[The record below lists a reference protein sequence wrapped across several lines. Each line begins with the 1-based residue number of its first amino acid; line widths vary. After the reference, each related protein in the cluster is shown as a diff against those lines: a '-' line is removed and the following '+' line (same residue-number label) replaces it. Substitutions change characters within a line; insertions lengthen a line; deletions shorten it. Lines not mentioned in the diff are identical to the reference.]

1 MRVRVIFELK
11 NKGEVLPFHH
21 QHILTEFVNDILKD
35 TFATFK
41 HIPKYNFSGLK
52 GHTQISLNGLSFSSS
67 KITLVFS
74 SLNEQLIR
82 YFVDTLFS
90 LERVQIDNLVL
101 RPENVLKELTPA
113 IQPEMKYISLSPIV
127 ISDVKK
133 DHLNAKKFISPQL
146 DVFSDLIY
154 ESTIARMENFGIYS
168 TKQLDS
174 FYKFQVFPDENY
186 LKKIKD
192 GEKKFARIYTI
203 PHQSDKL
210 EVRGYTMPFTLFA
223 AKEVHEFI
231 FNVGL
236 GYFTQNGFGMLD
248 IANNDHERRT
258 RPYEYTQVEN
268 SNKGVDQ
275 SILLDKKD

>member
-21 QHILTEFVNDILKD
+21 QHILTEFVHDMLKD
-35 TFATFK
+35 TFKTFT
-41 HIPKYNFSGLK
+41 HIPNYNFSGLK

-74 SLNEQLIR
+74 SLSEQLIR
-82 YFVDTLFS
+82 YFIDTLFS
-90 LERVQIDNLVL
+90 FEQVQIDNLVL
-101 RPENVLKELTPA
+101 RPESVLQESIPG
-113 IQPEMKYISLSPIV
+113 IYPEMKYISLSPIV
-127 ISDVKK
+127 ISDARK
-133 DHLNAKKFISPQL
+133 DSINAKKFISPQL
-146 DVFSDLIY
+146 DVFSDMIY
-154 ESTIARMENFGIYS
+154 ESTIARMEKLGIYS
-168 TKQLDS
+168 IKQLDS

-186 LKKIKD
+186 LKKIKE

-203 PHQSDKL
+203 PEESEKL

-236 GYFTQNGFGMLD
+236 GHFTENGFGMLD
-248 IANNDHERRT
+248 IVNSERKT
-258 RPYEYTQVEN
+258 RPYEFTDLRNLKN
-268 SNKGVDQ
+268 SVDQ
-275 SILLDKKD
+275 SVLFDKKD